1 MASVVQ
7 LQSAQL
13 SQGPSDIRW
22 PPGRCATDEAESLIS
37 DEAIALLA
45 KGIPA

>member
-1 MASVVQ
+1 MACFVQ

-13 SQGPSDIRW
+13 FERPINIRW
-22 PPGRCATDEAESLIS
+22 SPGRCATDEAESLIS

-45 KGIPA
+45 KGIAA